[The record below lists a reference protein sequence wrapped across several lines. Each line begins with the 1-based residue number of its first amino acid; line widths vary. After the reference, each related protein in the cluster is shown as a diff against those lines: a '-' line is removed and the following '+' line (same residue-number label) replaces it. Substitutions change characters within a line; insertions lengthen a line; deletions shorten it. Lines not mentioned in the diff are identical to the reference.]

1 MANLILGE
9 SKSGKT
15 TLLKVLS
22 KGKAHLK
29 LSDYNISSIPKE
41 DHRLIQLW
49 QALKSKSINFI
60 NIDFIDPPGNA
71 KFSSIS
77 PQLFERIQKAEILF
91 FVIPLF
97 KEEKD
102 PINYI
107 QEEQNELILR
117 DLDICDRQLK
127 NRKLGIAEKGLLEK
141 IQKNLLEEKLLSSV
155 EFREDELKILNSWNF
170 ISIKPIFYIINIS
183 NKQLEDEKL
192 LESIKSQLK
201 DKIYF
206 FFPCQL
212 EEELLDLSSEE
223 EIKEYLSIYNIN
235 TSIRS
240 QIFDKIFE
248 FNNLISF
255 FTAGEKDARAWK
267 LKKGST
273 VLEAAGVIH
282 SDIARGFIRA
292 EVIRWDDLV
301 KAGDWKKAY
310 QEGKVRIEKKEYI
323 VNDGDVI
330 YIRFH
335 V

>member
-15 TLLKVLS
+15 TLLKILS
-22 KGKAHLK
+22 KGKIHLR

-41 DHRLIQLW
+41 DYRLIKLW
-49 QALKSKSINFI
+49 QVLKSKSINFI
-60 NIDFIDPPGNA
+60 NIDFVDPPGNA
-71 KFSSIS
+71 KFSSIT

-91 FVIPLF
+91 FLIPLF

-102 PINYI
+102 LISYV
-107 QEEQNELILR
+107 QQEQNELILR
-117 DLDICDRQLK
+117 DLEICDRQLK
-127 NRKLGIAEKGLLEK
+127 NRKLGVAEKGLLEK

-170 ISIKPIFYIINIS
+170 ISIKPVFYIINIS
-183 NKQLEDEKL
+183 NEQLEDEKL

-201 DKIYF
+201 DKVYF
-206 FFPCQL
+206 IFSAQL
-212 EEELLDLSSEE
+212 EEELLDLSEE
-223 EIKEYLSIYNIN
+223 EIKEYLAIYNIS

-248 FNNLISF
+248 FNNLICF
-255 FTAGEKDARAWK
+255 FTAGEKEARAWK

-273 VLEAAGVIH
+273 ALEAAGVIH

-310 QEGKVRIEKKEYI
+310 QEGKVRIEKKDYI